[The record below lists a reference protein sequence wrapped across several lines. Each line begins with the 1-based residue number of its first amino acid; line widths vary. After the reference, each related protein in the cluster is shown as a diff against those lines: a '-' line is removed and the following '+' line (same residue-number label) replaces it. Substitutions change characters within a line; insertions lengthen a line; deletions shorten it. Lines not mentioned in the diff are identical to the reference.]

1 MGQPAPLVSHPETG
15 DGFDRPDLTGG
26 EVAGG
31 VVGTVGLHT
40 AMRTRWYNL
49 QGQRTTGARWP
60 AALLGG
66 GAGSF
71 RRKGGR
77 SGDIDSQPSSAIAR
91 RAWCARKE
99 EEREAEQ
106 G

>member
-1 MGQPAPLVSHPETG
+1 MRDPAGQPAPLASHPEAG

-26 EVAGG
+26 EIAGG

-60 AALLGG
+60 AAMARG
-66 GAGSF
+66 GAVE
-71 RRKGGR
+71 RRHGLVPAQGW
-77 SGDIDSQPSSAIAR
+77 PER
-91 RAWCARKE
+91 RR
-99 EEREAEQ
+99 
-106 G
+106 